1 MTLLIVKLLGI
12 AGRWAAKT
20 LVALSLLF
28 LIFVLVASVYPFV
41 RAAWKETNTRDA
53 ERLRLNQ
60 EIERL
65 DSETI
70 DKNDAIAV
78 EESVLR
84 KLGDSFRKID
94 EWRHNRLQE
103 VEGKIQTLE
112 NQGRPWKFPYIWRP
126 ARVVYDGK
134 MLSLLTEQQS
144 LKFFEELPPD
154 APEDI
159 KMKKKE
165 WLEQNEKKAT
175 AEERLTT
182 ASQRLKTIGEQHRGL
197 ARDLGLLNGSRS
209 WFEEL
214 RVSWLAFK
222 GWIAPT
228 ITVILIGPLVWA
240 LLVYY
245 GFAGAISRKAPI
257 TFSAANSTSVCW
269 STPASSHLVRIGPDE
284 TLFVRSDLLT
294 QYDHGLSKRTAALW
308 SWKAP
313 AVSIV
318 SGLSCCTKCFNDTN
332 ASATATI
339 SSSDPEQEISE
350 VVLEEDSELVLQPNC
365 LVAIQGPIRVR
376 VAWRLF
382 SLDAWLTAQLRYI
395 IFQGPGSVYLIA
407 SRGIEGCQIKRTGGH
422 ESFQGFE
429 QSVIVGFDAKLGYA
443 ARRTETFFPYL
454 LGKACLFD
462 DYFCGEGVVLRRN
475 AADSGKRTLAE
486 KMLAPFW
493 SVIGKILG
501 F

>member
-28 LIFVLVASVYPFV
+28 LVFVLVASVYPFV
-41 RAAWKETNTRDA
+41 RAAWKETNARDA

-65 DSETI
+65 DSKTSDE
-70 DKNDAIAV
+70 KDAIAT
-78 EESVLR
+78 EKSVLR
-84 KLGDSFRKID
+84 KLGDSFRTID
-94 EWRHNRLQE
+94 VWRHDRLQDVKE
-103 VEGKIQTLE
+103 EIQTLE
-112 NQGRPWKFPYIWRP
+112 DQGRPWWFWFKD
-126 ARVVYDGK
+126 RVEYDANMVLLVNAQK
-134 MLSLLTEQQS
+134 SLE
-144 LKFFEELPPD
+144 FFEERSPNE
-154 APEDI
+154 PEDI
-159 KMKKKE
+159 KAKKE
-165 WLEQNEKKAT
+165 KWLEVRKQKAA

-182 ASQRLKTIGEQHRGL
+182 ASQNLKAIAEQHLGL

-228 ITVILIGPLVWA
+228 IAVILIGPLVWA

-318 SGLSCCTKCFNDTN
+318 SGLSCCTRCFNDTN

-365 LVAIQGPIRVR
+365 LVAIQGPVRVR
-376 VAWRLF
+376 VDWRLF

-407 SRGIEGCQIKRTGGH
+407 SRGIEGCRVKRNDDP
-422 ESFQGFE
+422 EACQGFE
-429 QSVIVGFDAKLGYA
+429 QSVIVGFDAKLGYTV
-443 ARRTETFFPYL
+443 RRTETFFPYL

-462 DYFCGEGVVLRRN
+462 DYFCGEGIVLRRN